1 MRRRYVI
8 AALVMLAGCED
19 TRRADRS
26 PREGG
31 RSYGGFDPYGSSRV
45 NKKLDDVQAKL
56 DDLQAKLVVP
66 ATPAL
71 GAYECDELIRL
82 THCMYD
88 KTPGIPPDTR
98 KMFDDA
104 LQYWRDALDNPSTRQ
119 ATIDACKMSLDA
131 GRQGFNSAG
140 CW

>member
-1 MRRRYVI
+1 MI
-8 AALVMLAGCED
+8 AALVMLAACED

-31 RSYGGFDPYGSSRV
+31 RSYGGFDPYDSSRT
-45 NKKLDDVQAKL
+45 KRRLDDVQAKL
-56 DDLQAKLVVP
+56 DDLQAKLAQPQP

-88 KTPGIPPDTR
+88 MTPGIPQDSK

-104 LQYWRDALDNPSTRQ
+104 LRYWRDALDNPSTRQ

-131 GRQGFNSAG
+131 GRAGFNSAG